1 MVVVLAVGGVVGA
14 DMLEPMMRVVA
25 SLVGYSL
32 LYSMPPPAG
41 FV

>member
-1 MVVVLAVGGVVGA
+1 MVIELAVGGVVGA
-14 DMLEPMMRVVA
+14 DMLESVMRVVA

-32 LYSMPPPAG
+32 LYHTPPPTG